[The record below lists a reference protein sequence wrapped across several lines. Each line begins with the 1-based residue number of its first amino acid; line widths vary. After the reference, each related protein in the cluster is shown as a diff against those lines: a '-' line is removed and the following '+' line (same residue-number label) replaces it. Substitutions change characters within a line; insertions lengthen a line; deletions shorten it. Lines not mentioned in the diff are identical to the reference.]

1 MDTVFLDS
9 ARNVDQVF
17 VDHGHKSGVVLGG
30 QVAENLLEGVD
41 VIGSVVGRQGDAS
54 QQNLDVRVFERG
66 YNRIQILAR
75 LVGGQ
80 ATEAVVTTEFDD
92 HDFRAHAQ
100 YRGKTR
106 NGVLGGGATG
116 ALVDDLVVET
126 VTIQLFLQKVSI
138 CLTVFQSIAGGDA
151 VAEADDDALFGGE
164 RRNDEKKCKERN
176 DKSAANVH
184 ILSVAK
190 SKD

>member
-1 MDTVFLDS
+1 
-9 ARNVDQVF
+9 
-17 VDHGHKSGVVLGG
+17 
-30 QVAENLLEGVD
+30 
-41 VIGSVVGRQGDAS
+41 
-54 QQNLDVRVFERG
+54 
-66 YNRIQILAR
+66 
-75 LVGGQ
+75 
-80 ATEAVVTTEFDD
+80 
-92 HDFRAHAQ
+92 
-100 YRGKTR
+100 
-106 NGVLGGGATG
+106 
-116 ALVDDLVVET
+116 LVDDLVVET

-151 VAEADDDALFGGE
+151 VAEADDDGLFGGE